1 MGSRRDV
8 PPLILCLLCDF
19 NPSTLRGVRAVV
31 ETRERKGALTH
42 FATTRWS
49 LIRNGGAPGARSDAN
64 EGLAQLCQI
73 YWRPIFT
80 FIYRRGYSAPD
91 AQDLTQDFFLVIL
104 EGTLLQS
111 ADPTRGRFRSLLIK
125 SLKNFLIDARV
136 KRRTQKRGGDLQFV
150 SWEKWMADAPCQL
163 SISLLMLETSPAE
176 ALFDLSWAAAIAEE
190 RAATAADGIRKQGRR
205 ARLRSS
211 EPLSHGG
218 ARGYAYRDLS
228 VALGVPEPSVE
239 EFYSITFARG
249 IPRAFCGKR
258 WRKPSKSRRTWMMRS
273 AICVQLFQPEG
284 EAGHG
289 NCFPYR
295 PSVFDSRRAQV
306 MENATQGRVL
316 ANGLCFELPSPRRP

>member
-1 MGSRRDV
+1 MLVVRCRFEHAS
-8 PPLILCLLCDF
+8 
-19 NPSTLRGVRAVV
+19 GVRAVAAL
-31 ETRERKGALTH
+31 ESEDALTH

-49 LIRNGGAPGARSDAN
+49 LIRNGHVAGARSDAN

-111 ADPTRGRFRSLLIK
+111 ADPARGRFRSLLIK

-163 SISLLMLETSPAE
+163 SISAQALETSPAE

-190 RAATAADGIRKQGRR
+190 ALRRLRTECESKGRR
-205 ARLRSS
+205 RVYEVLNRYLTT
-211 EPLSHGG
+211 E
-218 ARGYAYRDLS
+218 RGDISYQDLS
-228 VALGVPEPSVE
+228 VALGVPEPSVKSLLHQFRKRYRGLLRE
-239 EFYSITFARG
+239 EVAKTVESEADVDDEIRYLCATL
-249 IPRAFCGKR
+249 
-258 WRKPSKSRRTWMMRS
+258 S
-273 AICVQLFQPEG
+273 AG
-284 EAGHG
+284 TG
-289 NCFPYR
+289 
-295 PSVFDSRRAQV
+295 
-306 MENATQGRVL
+306 
-316 ANGLCFELPSPRRP
+316 